1 VKHFIRTLLLSAVVG
16 TVVAFAQGPQ
26 AYDLRVPPAFPRPR
40 VPADNA
46 LTMSKVELGRRLF
59 YDTRLSGNGQQS
71 CASCHEQ
78 ARAFTDGKARAVGS
92 TGEMHPRGAMSLVNV
107 AYASALTWGDPT
119 KTRLE
124 DQALVPMFGDH
135 PVELGLEQ
143 PGTSM
148 LARLRDVEVYRR
160 LFPDAFPDG
169 ADAFTVPNVTRALA
183 TFERTII
190 SGRSAYDRYHY
201 DRDDTAISP
210 AARRG
215 EQLFF
220 SQPLSCFRCH
230 NGFNFSGATDF
241 EGRHE
246 GGMPEYHNTGL
257 YNLAGALSYPSPNTG
272 VYEVTHRPEDIG
284 KFKAPTLRNIAVTG
298 PYMHDGSI
306 ASLDEVLDHYAAGG
320 RTIAEGAHR
329 GVGHDNPNKSP
340 IVKGFPLTAE
350 QKADLIAFLNALT
363 DNDLLND
370 TRFAN
375 PWTARHEEAR

>member
-1 VKHFIRTLLLSAVVG
+1 VVG
-16 TVVAFAQGPQ
+16 FAQGPPP
-26 AYDLRVPPAFPRPR
+26 YDLRVPPAFPRPR
-40 VPADNA
+40 IPADNPI
-46 LTMSKVELGRRLF
+46 TTPKVELGRRLF

-71 CASCHEQ
+71 CATCHEQ

-107 AYASALTWGDPT
+107 AYASTLTWGDPT

-124 DQALVPMFGDH
+124 DQALVPMFGEH

-143 PGTSM
+143 PGLSM
-148 LARLRDVEVYRR
+148 LARLRSVDVYRR
-160 LFPDAFPDG
+160 LFPDAFPDE
-169 ADAFTVPNVTRALA
+169 ADAFTVRNVTRALA

-201 DRDDTAISP
+201 DRDDAAISP

-215 EQLFF
+215 ENLFF

-241 EGRHE
+241 EGRRE

-257 YNLAGALSYPSPNTG
+257 YNIAGLLSYPIPNTG
-272 VYEVTHRPEDIG
+272 VYEVTHRAEDVG
-284 KFKAPTLRNIAVTG
+284 KFKAPTLRNIAMTA

-306 ASLDEVLDHYAAGG
+306 ATLGAVLDHYAAGG
-320 RTIAEGAHR
+320 RTIAEGPNR
-329 GVGHDNPNKSP
+329 GVGHDNPTKNP
-340 IVKGFPLTAE
+340 VVTGFPLTAE

-363 DNDLLND
+363 DNDLL
-370 TRFAN
+370 
-375 PWTARHEEAR
+375 